1 MQTLD
6 ISKFRKHNKL
16 QNLGRP
22 NTALLINM
30 HIIQYSKN
38 TKKNL
43 GSNYN
48 KSINQVNKQI
58 LLTDQTNL
66 EGLTELNQLKLN

>member
-1 MQTLD
+1 M
-6 ISKFRKHNKL
+6 K
-16 QNLGRP
+16 NLGR
-22 NTALLINM
+22 L
-30 HIIQYSKN
+30 
-38 TKKNL
+38 
-43 GSNYN
+43 SNYN

>member
-1 MQTLD
+1 
-6 ISKFRKHNKL
+6 
-16 QNLGRP
+16 
-22 NTALLINM
+22 M

-38 TKKNL
+38 TMKNL
-43 GSNYN
+43 GRLSNYN